1 MTDRSTFPS
10 LPSDLDPLEDVVF
23 GWSCGGIGRSEV
35 TLMEDADLVMLEG
48 TDDAMRESSVMEEDK
63 VFLLPI
69 VGIYK
74 LSWHGTT

>member
-1 MTDRSTFPS
+1 
-10 LPSDLDPLEDVVF
+10 
-23 GWSCGGIGRSEV
+23 
-35 TLMEDADLVMLEG
+35 MEDANLVMLEG

-63 VFLLPI
+63 IFLLPI